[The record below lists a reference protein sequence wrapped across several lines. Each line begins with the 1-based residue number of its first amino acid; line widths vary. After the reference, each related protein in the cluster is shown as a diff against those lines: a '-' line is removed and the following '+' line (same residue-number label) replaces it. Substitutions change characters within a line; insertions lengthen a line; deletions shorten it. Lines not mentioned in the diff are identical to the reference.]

1 MLHLTGSKNIT
12 ISGENNG
19 NDIKRFAESG
29 VCDLIFKNPYLR
41 GKISRELESKI
52 VENLTNRAQGM
63 FRWVSMSLETLQSV
77 NHINDLDGALAK
89 LPTAL
94 HDLYTMIYAE
104 ICQTGTHERD
114 IVIKTLKWL
123 LCAQRLLSVNEVLA
137 ALNEPDIEL
146 PSDPDD
152 LSRNEQVL
160 AAEDVVLGLCRN
172 LVILDSVNGVFR
184 FAHQSVQ
191 EWLLD
196 QPEFTILEQHTVA
209 AERSLDIY
217 LAESRPGSITSEAAQ
232 ENSILKSYARL
243 YWPVHFKY
251 VEKNQST
258 NLKRKISRFFA
269 QDSKAPVSYLPWA
282 SERFIT
288 RDSNKTTS
296 PYLQWTSEM
305 YKHKWSDSEQS
316 LESVRFEHRLI
327 DASSKPE
334 TYLNAACAF
343 GFPSLMREYGFS
355 SADCNLRQAIR
366 SFGESTI
373 DPEISRPSTHLII
386 AASHGHYEVV
396 RILLE
401 KGVDINARDGSQTW
415 DCVEEARRLN
425 ALQKASE
432 NGHNQV
438 VKLLLE
444 KGAKVH
450 GRCPVHSSPLTLA
463 SERGHMDVVQTLL
476 HAGVAFNT
484 PEGLHKTPLHIAA
497 CYGHVS
503 VVQALL
509 DRGANVDGH
518 CGYLGLGSTPLVEA
532 SMGGHTEVVSK
543 LLNGGA
549 DIEARPKALDCA
561 VIFGKYEVARLLLRK
576 KPRGSA
582 LNLAAYE
589 GRKETVKFLLDN
601 GADVNAEDQEFSAL
615 YLAVDRGHDEVVRL
629 LLEKGANINAR
640 GGHGS
645 IGKAL
650 DLAANKGYEKVVQLL
665 LDNGADVNPED
676 DPYSALWKAVYRGHD
691 KVVRLLLDK
700 GASINANAR
709 PLGRTFLRAAF
720 RGYKDIVQLLLDNGA
735 DIDAKSWCGENALW
749 IAMDEGHE
757 EVVQTLLD
765 AGAEKC
771 GPEPKYCENGP
782 QPRRGLL
789 HCPEMPRWEI
799 IQAFEYSLCSD
810 HFTRS
815 KTVRYG
821 TIALINIASVAV
833 IGAVIGDAASKIL
846 R

>member
-1 MLHLTGSKNIT
+1 MGL
-12 ISGENNG
+12 
-19 NDIKRFAESG
+19 
-29 VCDLIFKNPYLR
+29 
-41 GKISRELESKI
+41 
-52 VENLTNRAQGM
+52 
-63 FRWVSMSLETLQSV
+63 
-77 NHINDLDGALAK
+77 
-89 LPTAL
+89 
-94 HDLYTMIYAE
+94 
-104 ICQTGTHERD
+104 
-114 IVIKTLKWL
+114 
-123 LCAQRLLSVNEVLA
+123 
-137 ALNEPDIEL
+137 EL
-146 PSDPDD
+146 PSDPDN

-172 LVILDSVNGVFR
+172 LVVLDSVNGVFR

-269 QDSKAPVSYLPWA
+269 QDSKVPVSYLPWA

-366 SFGESTI
+366 SFGKSTI
-373 DPEISRPSTHLII
+373 DPDISRPSTHLII

-401 KGVDINARDGSQTW
+401 KGVGINARDGSQSW

-484 PEGLHKTPLHIAA
+484 PEGLHKTPLQKAA

-518 CGYLGLGSTPLVEA
+518 CGYLGYGSTPLVEA

-549 DIEARPKALDCA
+549 DIEASAGSCLWGRNALQCA

-589 GRKETVKFLLDN
+589 GRKETVKLPLDN
-601 GADVNAEDQEFSAL
+601 GADVNAEDQDFGAL

-640 GGHGS
+640 GGHRY
-645 IGKAL
+645 IRKAL
-650 DLAANKGYEKVVQLL
+650 ALAADKGYEKMVQLL

-676 DPYSALWKAVYRGHD
+676 EPHSALWRAVYRGHD

-709 PLGRTFLRAAF
+709 PLGRTFLLAA
-720 RGYKDIVQLLLDNGA
+720 GVGHKNTVQLLLDNGA
-735 DIDAKSWCGENALW
+735 DIDAKRWCGENALW
-749 IAMDEGHE
+749 IAMDKGHE

-765 AGAEKC
+765 AGAKKC
-771 GPEPKYCENGP
+771 GPEPKHREKGP

-789 HCPEMPRWEI
+789 HWQGMPRWEI

-810 HFTRS
+810 PFTRS

-821 TIALINIASVAV
+821 TIALTNIASVAV